1 MGSFVRS
8 RTAIEEAWSK
18 EGGWIEDVDC
28 AANVTEIKYRFEGR
42 GGDLLG
48 LAGHWC
54 SLARVATST
63 RAPFGLNRRT
73 YEVSDTL
80 IMDRSA

>member
-1 MGSFVRS
+1 M
-8 RTAIEEAWSK
+8 
-18 EGGWIEDVDC
+18 VDC

-54 SLARVATST
+54 SLASLPPRK
-63 RAPFGLNRRT
+63 RAPFGLNRKMHAL
-73 YEVSDTL
+73 SDGL
-80 IMDRSA
+80 IIHRSA